1 MEYSQVSTDDGEAE
15 VKEKRGVSYNFYLH
29 PCHFLEEAVRAFFKC
44 LGIENRAQEEK
55 DDRQKDTETNPNKI
69 APSTSQVELQDDAAD
84 ASVTATD
91 TTEADPAPSST
102 TTQTSEVAGSLR
114 AVRPPITTGG
124 GGQIN

>member
-1 MEYSQVSTDDGEAE
+1 MEYSQVSTDDGESE

-44 LGIENRAQEEK
+44 LGIEIRARGEK
-55 DDRQKDTETNPNKI
+55 DDGQKGTETNPNKI
-69 APSTSQVELQDDAAD
+69 APSTSQVELQDDA
-84 ASVTATD
+84 
-91 TTEADPAPSST
+91 ADPAPSST

>member
-1 MEYSQVSTDDGEAE
+1 MECSQVSTDDGEAE

-44 LGIENRAQEEK
+44 LGIENRAQEE
-55 DDRQKDTETNPNKI
+55 DDGQKDTETNPNKI

-84 ASVTATD
+84 PSVTATD

>member
-1 MEYSQVSTDDGEAE
+1 MEYSQVSTDDGEEE
-15 VKEKRGVSYNFYLH
+15 VKEKRDVSYNFYLH

-44 LGIENRAQEEK
+44 LGIENKAQEEK
-55 DDRQKDTETNPNKI
+55 DNGEKGTETNPNKN

-84 ASVTATD
+84 PSVTATD

-114 AVRPPITTGG
+114 VVRPPITTGG

>member
-29 PCHFLEEAVRAFFKC
+29 PCYFLEEAVRAFFKC

-55 DDRQKDTETNPNKI
+55 DNGEKGTETNPNKI
-69 APSTSQVELQDDAAD
+69 SPSTSQVELQDDAAD
-84 ASVTATD
+84 PSVTATD

-102 TTQTSEVAGSLR
+102 ITQTSEVAVSFR
-114 AVRPPITTGG
+114 VVRPPITRGG